1 MGIIDQVKQAMALR
15 KEAQKIQSE
24 VERLSFRYE
33 NGGIACEARGDMT
46 VTSITIADDVVKEV
60 LSGKPD
66 KFNTML
72 VNVINGALGG
82 VKKKTQEMMQQMMM
96 AQQGSG
102 GGDGGSSSPLAGLGK
117 LFK

>member
-46 VTSITIADDVVKEV
+46 VTSIAIADDVVKEV

-66 KFNTML
+66 RFNTML

-96 AQQGSG
+96 QQGSG
-102 GGDGGSSSPLAGLGK
+102 GEGGGGSPLAGLGK

>member
-96 AQQGSG
+96 SQQGS